1 MKQKTLTIVLFGR
14 NDNYNGNYK
23 YRLHTCLKFLEKS
36 IIKNNLSKRINI
48 NFIDWN
54 SDVPFAKEKI
64 FPKKILK
71 IINLFTLSPKIL
83 KKRGYTERFNIQLCC
98 NYGARRSK
106 DDYVLYTNTDILI
119 TEYFL
124 KNLFSFIDNY
134 ENNSLN
140 FNKNS
145 LFIIPRKFIPP
156 HVTESELDNE
166 DLEKYLNYSSR
177 FYKEAGKITGVCSGL
192 GGIIGKKKVWYKLQ
206 GFKENEMRGHG
217 WNDVELGINAL
228 KKGKL
233 IDLDF
238 YGLYL
243 FDLQQSQIL
252 KKNINTNKYKL
263 RNKNNPKWGISTLN
277 IKSKNPIYS
286 ENKSRIKLYNRN
298 LKFKLSFLSILKALF
313 FSSIT
318 NYEYASTL
326 LNLIFN
332 KTERIKNFFIR
343 TDDFKI
349 IEFLYYISKG
359 SIINY
364 FMNSKNIDNF
374 GEKYLRFHYRLIKNK
389 QQNVFKPYIDVK
401 LNKKI
406 INNDLILFKNSIP
419 NIFINL
425 KPNNSLLKKKV
436 NKNSFQINNP
446 PFKFNLTNLLIY
458 FVCLVN
464 NLNAIIQNLYYQLK
478 KLIKFF
484 FKN

>member
-1 MKQKTLTIVLFGR
+1 M
-14 NDNYNGNYK
+14 
-23 YRLHTCLKFLEKS
+23 
-36 IIKNNLSKRINI
+36 
-48 NFIDWN
+48 
-54 SDVPFAKEKI
+54 
-64 FPKKILK
+64 
-71 IINLFTLSPKIL
+71 
-83 KKRGYTERFNIQLCC
+83 
-98 NYGARRSK
+98 
-106 DDYVLYTNTDILI
+106 
-119 TEYFL
+119 
-124 KNLFSFIDNY
+124 
-134 ENNSLN
+134 
-140 FNKNS
+140 
-145 LFIIPRKFIPP
+145 
-156 HVTESELDNE
+156 
-166 DLEKYLNYSSR
+166 
-177 FYKEAGKITGVCSGL
+177 
-192 GGIIGKKKVWYKLQ
+192 
-206 GFKENEMRGHG
+206 
-217 WNDVELGINAL
+217 
-228 KKGKL
+228 
-233 IDLDF
+233 
-238 YGLYL
+238 
-243 FDLQQSQIL
+243 
-252 KKNINTNKYKL
+252 
-263 RNKNNPKWGISTLN
+263 
-277 IKSKNPIYS
+277 
-286 ENKSRIKLYNRN
+286 
-298 LKFKLSFLSILKALF
+298 SFLSILKALF

-406 INNDLILFKNSIP
+406 NNNDLILFKNSIP